1 MSKNHRRK
9 SLRYSHR
16 RRVPPGTA
24 PGTLTSDPTSP
35 VPELTQTIFSRESI
49 REFVPKNFMQLES
62 IQATSE
68 IEWVNLEGVGHAE
81 TVQKLGIRFGL
92 HMLALEDVVN
102 PHQRPK
108 FEDYQEHLFLIMQM
122 PVPLASQEEPHSRRF
137 QFEQV
142 AVAFGRNFVATFQ
155 EIPGDTFDSVRKRL
169 RSDNSLLRTR
179 GTDYLVYSLLDSVVD
194 AYFPILE
201 HYGELVEELEVK
213 VVEHPTS
220 SHILQIHALKRDLLS
235 IRRALWPMRDL
246 LAAMSRDDNPLIRD
260 STRLYLRDCHDHT
273 IQLLDM
279 VETYRELTTGLID
292 VHLSSVSNRL
302 NEVMKVLT
310 IIATIFIPLTFISG
324 IYGMNF
330 DPEASSWNMP
340 ELRSPYGYVSV
351 LGLMALIA
359 AGLIGWFY
367 RRGWLSSSP
376 SIQPRSK
383 RDRGPTAHH

>member
-9 SLRYSHR
+9 TLRYSRR

-24 PGTLTSDPTSP
+24 PGTLTSDPSSP
-35 VPELTQTIFSRESI
+35 IPELKQIIYSRDAL
-49 REFVPKNFMQLES
+49 REIIPKNPTQL
-62 IQATSE
+62 QPRQTNGE
-68 IEWVNLEGVGHAE
+68 IEWINLESVGNADV
-81 TVQKLGIRFGL
+81 VQELGARFGL
-92 HMLALEDVVN
+92 HLLALEDVVN
-102 PHQRPK
+102 VHQRPK
-108 FEDYQEHLFLIMQM
+108 FEDYQEHLFLIMRM
-122 PVPLASQEEPHSRRF
+122 PVTLPSETETHASRF

-142 AVAFGRNFVATFQ
+142 AIAFGKNFVLTFQ

-169 RSDNSLLRTR
+169 KAENSSLRSR

-220 SHILQIHALKRDLLS
+220 HHILQIHALKRDLLS

-246 LAAMSRDDNPLIRD
+246 LAAISRDDNPLICD
-260 STRLYLRDCHDHT
+260 STKVYLRDCHDHT

-279 VETYRELTTGLID
+279 VETYREIATGLID

-330 DPEASSWNMP
+330 DPEAGAWNMP
-340 ELRSPYGYVSV
+340 ELKSPYGYVSV
-351 LGLMALIA
+351 LVVMATIGLSL
-359 AGLIGWFY
+359 LGWFY
-367 RRGWLSSSP
+367 YRGWLT
-376 SIQPRSK
+376 
-383 RDRGPTAHH
+383 GPPQNRID